1 MFFRRKLRN
10 PVKIPTKEVK
20 EWKYSVCNYC
30 STGCSIELGLNDE
43 GKVVTSRGVAD
54 ADVNRGKLCIKG
66 ILEQEL
72 FESPGRGT
80 VPLLREKPQNAFS
93 PVSWD
98 QVLDKSA
105 EKIKEIQERYG
116 RDSFAVVSTG
126 QLLTEEFYTL
136 GKLVRGC
143 IGTNNYDGNTTL
155 CMASAVSGY
164 KRSFGSDGPPGCYED
179 FEHTECLMAF
189 GSNLPEQHPVLYW
202 RLKEAREKRH
212 FPMIVID
219 PRVTMLAQWAD
230 IHLPITPGT
239 DCVLINAMLYV
250 IFDEGLADE
259 AYIDAHTNG
268 IEELREVVK
277 GYDPKVAQKICGIDE
292 DTIRNVAR
300 IYAKSKASM
309 SIWTM
314 GINQSTHGSDGVCN
328 INNLNL
334 VTGNIGIPGG
344 TSLSIT
350 GQCNAMGTREW
361 SSCSGLPGYR
371 QLEKP
376 EHREEIGD
384 FWNVDPEF
392 FPKKIGLK
400 QTDIFPAIET
410 GEIKGMWLIATN
422 PLTSMANQPRIRKMM
437 EKLEWLIVQDVYQDV
452 ETVEYAN
459 AYFPAAV
466 WAEKQGCHTNTERR
480 VNLTRNALEPF
491 ADSKSDFWI
500 FNQMSKR
507 FANAEKMEFPD
518 DTEQAFEEMKTLSVP
533 KEGERRTLDISGM
546 TYEKIESE
554 RGLQW
559 PYRLRDAEVYRLRDA
574 EGSRLK
580 DAEGSSLKHA
590 EGSRLKDAEGS
601 SLKHAEDSNIGS
613 DSKSYKGEP
622 RLYTDGV
629 FQTPNGKAN
638 LIAVNF
644 VNNNECPDDE
654 YPFWMNSGRIVE
666 HFHTRTRTGKIG
678 NINKFNPTPY
688 MEINPDAAKEMGLNA
703 GDYVRAV
710 SRRGDAVVM
719 VQLTQRVPP
728 NMVFIPF
735 HYHDCV
741 NRLTL
746 GLLDPYSR
754 QPAFKQCAV
763 KLEHVDQKHAAELNK
778 ARRAF

>member
-1 MFFRRKLRN
+1 
-10 PVKIPTKEVK
+10 
-20 EWKYSVCNYC
+20 
-30 STGCSIELGLNDE
+30 
-43 GKVVTSRGVAD
+43 
-54 ADVNRGKLCIKG
+54 
-66 ILEQEL
+66 
-72 FESPGRGT
+72 
-80 VPLLREKPQNAFS
+80 
-93 PVSWD
+93 
-98 QVLDKSA
+98 
-105 EKIKEIQERYG
+105 
-116 RDSFAVVSTG
+116 
-126 QLLTEEFYTL
+126 
-136 GKLVRGC
+136 
-143 IGTNNYDGNTTL
+143 
-155 CMASAVSGY
+155 
-164 KRSFGSDGPPGCYED
+164 
-179 FEHTECLMAF
+179 
-189 GSNLPEQHPVLYW
+189 
-202 RLKEAREKRH
+202 
-212 FPMIVID
+212 
-219 PRVTMLAQWAD
+219 
-230 IHLPITPGT
+230 
-239 DCVLINAMLYV
+239 MLYV
-250 IFDEGLADE
+250 IFDEGLEDGS
-259 AYIDAHTNG
+259 YIEAHTNG

-277 GYDPKVAQKICGIDE
+277 DYNPKTAQKICGIDE

-334 VTGNIGIPGG
+334 ITGNIGIPGG

-371 QLEKP
+371 LLEKP
-376 EHREEIGD
+376 EHREQIGE

-392 FPKKIGLK
+392 FPKKVGLK

-410 GEIKGMWLIATN
+410 GQIKGMWLVATN

-452 ETVEYAN
+452 ETVEYGH

-480 VNLTRNALEPF
+480 VNLTRNALQPY
-491 ADSKSDFWI
+491 ADSKPDFWI
-500 FNQMSKR
+500 FNQMAKR
-507 FANAEKMEFPD
+507 FDNAEKMEFPD
-518 DTEQAFEEMKTLSVP
+518 DTEVVFEEMKTLSKP
-533 KEGERRTLDISGM
+533 KPGERRTLDISGM
-546 TYEKIESE
+546 TYDKIERA
-554 RGLQW
+554 RGIQW
-559 PYRLRDAEVYRLRDA
+559 PLAESESENDDAP
-574 EGSRLK
+574 
-580 DAEGSSLKHA
+580 
-590 EGSRLKDAEGS
+590 
-601 SLKHAEDSNIGS
+601 
-613 DSKSYKGEP
+613 KGQA

-629 FQTPNGKAN
+629 FQTPDGRAK
-638 LIAVNF
+638 LIPVNF
-644 VNNNECPDDE
+644 VNNNECPDEE
-654 YPFWMNSGRIVE
+654 YPFWMNSGRVVE

-678 NINKFNPTPY
+678 NINKFSPTPY
-688 MEINPDAAKEMGLNA
+688 MEINPDAAAELGVNS

-763 KLEHVDQKHAAELNK
+763 KLEHVDQLHAAELNK